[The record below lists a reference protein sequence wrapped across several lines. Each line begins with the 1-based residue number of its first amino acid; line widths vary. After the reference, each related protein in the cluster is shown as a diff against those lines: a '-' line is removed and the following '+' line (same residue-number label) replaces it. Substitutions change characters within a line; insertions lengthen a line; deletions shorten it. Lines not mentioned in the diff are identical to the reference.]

1 MAVNQLSI
9 LEEYDAMFEELGDH
23 GAAFFKFFD
32 MFRIHTEP
40 EGSIVKGVTF
50 GKIGLWT
57 AGTDEQL
64 KELKTYWK
72 EQRKWI
78 KKEGKNAQKHEC
90 RRRMWFFVSRVME
103 WDMFHVNIRK
113 EIYWWFDT
121 CEERIEMRKA

>member
-1 MAVNQLSI
+1 MSAGQLPI

-23 GAAFFKFFD
+23 GAAFYKFFD
-32 MFRIHTEP
+32 MFRIHMEN
-40 EGSIVKGVTF
+40 EGTVIKGVSF
-50 GKIGLWT
+50 GKVGVWT

-64 KELKTYWK
+64 RELKTYWK

-78 KKEGKNAQKHEC
+78 KKEGKNAKAIEC

-121 CEERIEMRKA
+121 CEERMEMRK